1 MDRSHLR
8 TRRAV
13 TPLGYRSKRGG
24 LRPPT
29 PRNLR
34 DEPEV
39 EAGPSRALKVVASVA
54 ANVTLFTALLYYFG
68 FLYTQVFFNYFR
80 IHYTLL
86 GQTADEILARGVDG
100 MLLPTALAAGTGLVV
115 LSTIRFLR
123 FRLPERVWSALLRAC
138 TPIAAVVGLALIG
151 VTVPIAVNPAPFREY
166 AGWPGLG
173 FALGVVFLVFSWRRW
188 STSESTGQHGSEFTV
203 AEWVVTYLLVA
214 FGLFWAVGDYSGE
227 VGTRRAFETAALIPA
242 KPAAI
247 LYSAQSLNLS
257 ADGVLQLQCSQP
269 DAAYK
274 YRYTGLK
281 LLLQSGGQYV
291 FVPANWRASSGTAF
305 VIPRTDTLRLEF
317 APAKTVP
324 AKTC

>member
-1 MDRSHLR
+1 M
-8 TRRAV
+8 
-13 TPLGYRSKRGG
+13 PLGHRVSRGV

-29 PRNLR
+29 PKDVRT
-34 DEPEV
+34 ETEAEA
-39 EAGPSRALKVVASVA
+39 EAGPSRALKIIASVA

-68 FLYTQVFFNYFR
+68 LLYTQVFFAYFR
-80 IHYTLL
+80 VHYTLL

-100 MLLPTALAAGTGLVV
+100 LLLPIAGAAGAGLVV
-115 LSTIRFLR
+115 LGTIRFLR
-123 FRLPERVWSALLRAC
+123 FRLPERIWSALLDTC
-138 TPIAAVVGLALIG
+138 TPIAGVVGLALIG
-151 VTVPIAVNPAPFREY
+151 VTAPIAVHPAPFRQY
-166 AGWPGLG
+166 RGLPGLG
-173 FALGVVFLVFSWRRW
+173 LALGVVLLVFSWRRW
-188 STSESTGQHGSEFTV
+188 SSPASTGRHSSGFVVGEWIV
-203 AEWVVTYLLVA
+203 AYLLVT
-214 FGLFWAVGDYSGE
+214 FGLFWAVGDYSAG
-227 VGTRRAFETAALIPA
+227 VGTRRAFETAAQIPG
-242 KPAAI
+242 KPAVT

-257 ADGVLQLQCSQP
+257 ADGVLQVVCSQP

-317 APAKTVP
+317 APAKTIP